1 MSFFLWRAIAEIP
14 RSSSAVEFHREK
26 MKSSARFLLP
36 SISEMVFL
44 SLFLLIALQYG
55 QALLRDG
62 DTGFHIRTGEFIIE
76 NWTIPEQ
83 DIFSFR
89 SPPIPWTAH
98 EWLSEVIMAL
108 VHRLSGLT
116 GIVIFFSFILA
127 TTYLLLLRLLRQE
140 SRDVL
145 LGIVIVCYAALSSTP
160 HWLARPH
167 VFSLALTVIWY
178 HLLNEFQYRQKNR
191 LFVLPLL
198 MLLWVNLH
206 GGYIV
211 GILLLGI
218 YIAGNL
224 VSWITDRGPNAERP
238 LQNVKRLLLT
248 MTVVILVSMIN
259 PQGYHILM
267 FPFQVT
273 SDRFLMDHVQEF
285 LSPNFHEPLPFKY
298 LLLFLIAVLARSR
311 PTVNW
316 IQLILILTFTYMALY
331 SVRYITLFVIIV
343 GPILIRLIDQM
354 KQDLPTKVRN
364 FFDERSLRL
373 LEIERQTSGY
383 VWSLIAIGG
392 VVALGVAGSYQYAF
406 SEKSYPV
413 SAVEFLKKENV
424 AGNTFT
430 DDDFGD
436 YLIYAAWPQHRVFI
450 DGRTD
455 MYGPERI
462 KEYLTVAH
470 VKPGWREVVDKYAFS
485 SVLYRTQASLASALA
500 EDQTWHLIYSDPL
513 ASIFLKKDG
522 RNRRLVDKYPH
533 VILAVDGLETSKADP
548 H

>member
-1 MSFFLWRAIAEIP
+1 
-14 RSSSAVEFHREK
+14 
-26 MKSSARFLLP
+26 MKRLARFLLP

-44 SLFLLIALQYG
+44 SLFLLVALQYG

-62 DTGFHIRTGEFIIE
+62 DTGFHIRTGEFIIK
-76 NWTIPEQ
+76 NWTVPEQ

-108 VHRLSGLT
+108 VHHVSGLT
-116 GIVIFFSFILA
+116 GIVIFFSLILA
-127 TTYLLLLRLLRQE
+127 ATYFLLFRLLRQE

-145 LGIVIVCYAALSSTP
+145 LGVLIVAYAAVSSTP

-167 VFSLALTVIWY
+167 IFSLALTVIWY
-178 HLLNEFQYRQKNR
+178 HLLNDFQYRQKNR
-191 LFVLPLL
+191 LFLLPVLI
-198 MLLWVNLH
+198 LLWVNLH

-218 YIAGNL
+218 YLVGNL
-224 VSWITDRGPNAERP
+224 VSLLTDRGPSAERS
-238 LQNVKRLLLT
+238 LQNVQSLLFI
-248 MTVVILVSMIN
+248 MTACVLVSLIN
-259 PQGYHILM
+259 PQAYHILL
-267 FPFQVT
+267 FPFKVA

-316 IQLILILTFTYMALY
+316 IQLILILMFTYMALY

-354 KQDLPTKVRN
+354 KQDLPTKVRSLLE
-364 FFDERSLRL
+364 ERSLRL
-373 LEIERQTSGY
+373 LQIDGQTSGY
-383 VWSLIAIGG
+383 LWSLIAIFA
-392 VVALGVAGSYQYAF
+392 VVTLGAAGSYQYAF

-462 KEYLTVAH
+462 KEYLTLAH
-470 VKPGWREVVDKYAFS
+470 VKPGWKEVVNKYAFS
-485 SVLYRTQASLASALA
+485 SVLFATHSPLASALA

-533 VILAVDGLETSKADP
+533 AILAVDGFETSKADP
-548 H
+548 R